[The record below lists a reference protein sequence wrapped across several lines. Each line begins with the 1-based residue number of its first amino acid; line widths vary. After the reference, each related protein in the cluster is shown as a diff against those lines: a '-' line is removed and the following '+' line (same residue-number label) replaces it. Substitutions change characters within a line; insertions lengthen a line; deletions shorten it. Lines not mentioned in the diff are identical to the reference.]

1 MRHTHTTTPSQLR
14 GMARSMAHHQRT
26 RSRVKRAL
34 GLAGQLLFAIA
45 LGVACT
51 LLLLGFLTPCEAG
64 SLCMAAVITPT
75 RTGWRQWLHRQRQA
89 LRAAYLR
96 ARINAAEHDLE
107 HLQAAAEHIPYQMEL
122 HRRCIAAWR
131 VQAID
136 CETLTRNR

>member
-14 GMARSMAHHQRT
+14 GMVRSFEHYGRT
-26 RSRVKRAL
+26 RRTLFLV
-34 GLAGQLLFAIA
+34 GQAVFAVA

-75 RTGWRQWLHRQRQA
+75 RTGWRQWLHRQHQA

-96 ARINAAEHDLE
+96 ARISAAEHDLE
-107 HLQAAAEHIPYQMEL
+107 HLQAAADHIPFQMEL
-122 HRRCIAAWR
+122 HRQCIEAWR
-131 VQAID
+131 VQVID
-136 CETLTRNR
+136 CELSTRTR

>member
-1 MRHTHTTTPSQLR
+1 MRHTPTTTPSQLR
-14 GMARSMAHHQRT
+14 GMVRSFEHYGRT
-26 RSRVKRAL
+26 RRTLFLV
-34 GLAGQLLFAIA
+34 GQAVFAIA

-75 RTGWRQWLHRQRQA
+75 RTGWRQWLHRQHQA

-107 HLQAAAEHIPYQMEL
+107 HLQAAADHIPYQMEL

-131 VQAID
+131 VQVID